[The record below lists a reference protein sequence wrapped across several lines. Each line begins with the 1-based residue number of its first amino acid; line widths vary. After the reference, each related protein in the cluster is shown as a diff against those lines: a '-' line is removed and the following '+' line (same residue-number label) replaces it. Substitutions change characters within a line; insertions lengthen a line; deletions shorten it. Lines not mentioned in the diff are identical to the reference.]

1 MVQSLWH
8 WVRRRT
14 TRVSGGDDES
24 VSTDYARDREDNR
37 LAHMSEEDRAWETA
51 SLERERA
58 ARERTETTPR

>member
-1 MVQSLWH
+1 MVQSLWQ

-14 TRVSGGDDES
+14 TRESGKDDQR

-58 ARERTETTPR
+58 ARERPQDTSQ